1 MTNSI
6 PTATT
11 LAPLFEPITL
21 GTVEIR
27 NRIVMTGHG
36 TGMAKDHLPT
46 DQHVAYYRERAMGGV
61 GLIGMAFPQIH
72 PTSQDVPGEP
82 KAWLPETVPGLQK
95 ITRAVH
101 EHGARMVMQ
110 LGHGGRQGR
119 STFTERALWGPSNTP
134 CPFNLEMPKE
144 METEDLDE
152 IVEAH
157 AIGARH
163 AQQGGM
169 DGVEIHSGYGGYLL
183 ASFLSP
189 FSNHRTD
196 DYGGSLENRIRIV
209 LRVIDAVRAE
219 VGPDFLVGMNL
230 QGHDFSPGGLQVT
243 DAQQIAQVIAG
254 TGKVDYFCVKA
265 ATYNE
270 AHQNVPDM
278 QHPKRIWEDLAA
290 AVKSVV
296 NIPVIAVGRINDPF
310 DAADILTLGHADMVA
325 MTRQQIADPE
335 TVNKMRE
342 DRIHE
347 IRRCIGCNQGCIDRL
362 FSVTHS
368 SCVHNPAAGYEQ
380 ELGAGTLATAT
391 IPRRVVVIGAGPAGM
406 KASEIAARQGHQVT
420 LIERRERTGGQLR
433 IAEKIKGRSE
443 LGGVIDHL
451 DVMIAKYDVDLRLG
465 WAPSPEEILA
475 LEPDHVIVATG
486 SAPGADIVGNL
497 AQGIRFTPGLEQ
509 EHVLSVWDV
518 LEEGERVGP
527 HVVIVDD
534 GEGGWKSIG
543 LALELQDAGH
553 RVEMVTPLPYVGA
566 KLGPF
571 SANLAVPRIHA
582 SGMTT
587 RPFTTVTAVNGPTV
601 EIVAAGRPE
610 TITDVDTVIC
620 AGWHRPVNDLYFAL
634 KDRGFPVERVGD
646 AIASRTMMEAVH
658 EGERAA
664 RRIGVSAHDNPFS
677 VPVRRAG
684 VDGNSRPTRTT

>member
-1 MTNSI
+1 MTTSTS
-6 PTATT
+6 TAAT
-11 LAPLFEPITL
+11 LAPLFDPITL
-21 GTVEIR
+21 GKVEIR

-36 TGMAKDHLPT
+36 TGMAKDYLPT

-82 KAWLPETVPGLQK
+82 RAWLPEIVPGLK
-95 ITRAVH
+95 RITSAVH
-101 EHGARMVMQ
+101 KHGARIVMQ

-134 CPFNLEMPKE
+134 CPFNLEMPKQ
-144 METEDLDE
+144 MEVEDIDE

-163 AQQGGM
+163 AKQGGM

-189 FSNHRTD
+189 FSNHRAD
-196 DYGGSLENRIRIV
+196 EYGGSLENRMRIV

-219 VGPDFLVGMNL
+219 AGSDFLVGMNL
-230 QGHDFSPGGLQVT
+230 QGHDFSPGGLQTT
-243 DAQQIAQVIAG
+243 DAQQIAQIIAG
-254 TGKVDYFCVKA
+254 TGKIDYICVKA

-310 DAADILTLGHADMVA
+310 DAADILHLGHADMVA

-362 FSVTHS
+362 FAVTHS

-380 ELGAGTLATAT
+380 ELGAGTLETAT
-391 IPRRVVVIGAGPAGM
+391 IRRRVVVVGAGPAGM
-406 KASEIAARQGHQVT
+406 KAAEIAARQGHEVT

-433 IAEKIKGRSE
+433 IADKIKGRNE
-443 LGGVIDHL
+443 IGGVIDHL
-451 DVMIAKYDVDLRLG
+451 DVMMTTYGVDLRLG
-465 WAPSPEEILA
+465 WAPSAEEILA
-475 LEPDHVIVATG
+475 LEPDHIIVATG
-486 SAPGADIVGNL
+486 SAPGPDIVGNL
-497 AQGIRFTPGLEQ
+497 AQGIRFTPGLDQ
-509 EHVLSVWDV
+509 DHVLSVWDV
-518 LEEGERVGP
+518 LEEGKSVGS

-543 LALELQDAGH
+543 LALELQEAGH

-571 SANLAVPRIHA
+571 SANLAVSRVHA

-587 RPFTTVTAVNGPTV
+587 RPFTTVTAVNGSTV
-601 EIVAAGRPE
+601 EIIAAGRPD
-610 TITDVDTVIC
+610 TIADVDTVVR
-620 AGWHRPVNDLYFAL
+620 AGWHRPVNELYFAL
-634 KDRGFPVERVGD
+634 KGRGVPVERVGD
-646 AIASRTMMEAVH
+646 AIASRTIMEAVH

-664 RRIGVSAHDNPFS
+664 RRIGVTADDNPFVS
-677 VPVRRAG
+677 LSG
-684 VDGNSRPTRTT
+684 VLASMPAVAQRG

>member
-1 MTNSI
+1 MTFTVAVD
-6 PTATT
+6 PV

-21 GTVEIR
+21 GKVQIR

-36 TGMAKDHLPT
+36 TGMAKDYLPT

-82 KAWLPETVPGLQK
+82 KAWLPEIVPGLRR
-95 ITRAVH
+95 ISDAVH
-101 EHGARMVMQ
+101 EHGARIVMQ
-110 LGHGGRQGR
+110 LGHGGRQGH

-144 METEDLDE
+144 MELEDIDE

-163 AQQGGM
+163 AKQGGM

-196 DYGGSLENRIRIV
+196 EYGGSIENRMRIV
-209 LRVIDAVRAE
+209 LRVIDAVRQE
-219 VGPDFLVGMNL
+219 VGADFLVGINL
-230 QGHDFSPGGLQVT
+230 QGHDFSPGGLRVS
-243 DAQQIAQVIAG
+243 DAQQIAKVITAAG
-254 TGKVDYFCVKA
+254 KIDYICVKA

-278 QHPKRIWEDLAA
+278 QHPKRIWEGLAA

-296 NIPVIAVGRINDPF
+296 DVPVIAVGRINEPF
-310 DAADILTLGHADMVA
+310 DAAEILTLGHADMVA

-335 TVNKMRE
+335 TVNKMR
-342 DRIHE
+342 DGRLDE

-362 FSVTHS
+362 FAVTHS
-368 SCVHNPAAGYEQ
+368 SCVHNPAAGYER
-380 ELGAGTLATAT
+380 ELGIGTLLQATF
-391 IPRRVVVIGAGPAGM
+391 RRRIVVIGAGPAGM
-406 KASEIAARQGHQVT
+406 KAAETTARQGHDVI
-420 LIERRERTGGQLR
+420 LIERRPRTGGQLR
-433 IAEKIKGRSE
+433 LAAGIRGRGEIA
-443 LGGVIDHL
+443 GVIDHL
-451 DVMIAKYDVDLRLG
+451 DVMIAKYGVDLRLG
-465 WAPSPEEILA
+465 WSPTADEVLA
-475 LEPDHVIVATG
+475 LNPHHVIVATG

-497 AQGIRFTPGLEQ
+497 AQGIGFTPGLDLH
-509 EHVLSVWDV
+509 HVLSVWDV
-518 LEEGERVGP
+518 LEESKPVGRR
-527 HVVIVDD
+527 VVIVDD
-534 GEGGWKSIG
+534 GEGGWKGIG
-543 LALELQDAGH
+543 LALQLQEDGHDVEL
-553 RVEMVTPLPYVGA
+553 VTPLPYVGA

-571 SANLAVPRIHA
+571 SANLAVPRVHR
-582 SGMTT
+582 SGIRTH
-587 RPFTTVTAVNGPTV
+587 PFTTVTAIDGRTV
-601 EIVAAGRPE
+601 HTAEQGRPE
-610 TITDVDTVIC
+610 AIADVDTVIL

-634 KDRGFPVERVGD
+634 KEREGVTVERIGD

-664 RRIGVSAHDNPFS
+664 RRIPAL
-677 VPVRRAG
+677 ALA
-684 VDGNSRPTRTT
+684 

>member
-1 MTNSI
+1 MTTSI
-6 PTATT
+6 PAVTT

-21 GTVEIR
+21 GRVEIR

-36 TGMAKDHLPT
+36 TGMAKDYLPT

-82 KAWLPETVPGLQK
+82 RAWLPEIVPGLQR
-95 ITRAVH
+95 ITKVIHAQ
-101 EHGARMVMQ
+101 GARIVMQ
-110 LGHGGRQGR
+110 LGHGGRQGH

-144 METEDLDE
+144 METEDIDE

-163 AQQGGM
+163 AKQGGM

-189 FSNHRTD
+189 FSNHRAD
-196 DYGGSLENRIRIV
+196 EYGGSLENRMRIV
-209 LRVIDAVRAE
+209 LQVIHAVRAE
-219 VGPDFLVGMNL
+219 VGSDFLVGMNL
-230 QGHDFSPGGLQVT
+230 QGHDFSPGGLQIS
-243 DAQQIAQVIAG
+243 DAQRIAQVIAG
-254 TGKVDYFCVKA
+254 TGKIDYICVKA

-296 NIPVIAVGRINDPF
+296 NVPVIAVGRINDPF
-310 DAADILTLGHADMVA
+310 DAADILKLGHADMVA

-342 DRIHE
+342 GRLQE
-347 IRRCIGCNQGCIDRL
+347 IRPCIGCNQGCIDRL

-380 ELGAGTLATAT
+380 ELGVGTLEQAP

-406 KASEIAARQGHQVT
+406 KAAEIAAREGHRVT

-433 IAEKIKGRSE
+433 IAAKIKGRGE
-443 LGGVIDHL
+443 IGGVIDHL
-451 DVMIAKYDVDLRLG
+451 DVMLAKYDVDLRLG
-465 WAPSPEEILA
+465 WAPSADEILA

-486 SAPGADIVGNL
+486 SAPGTDIVGNL
-497 AQGIRFTPGLEQ
+497 AQGIRFTPGLDQ

-518 LEEGERVGP
+518 LEEGRSVGH

-543 LALELQDAGH
+543 LALELQQAGH
-553 RVEMVTPLPYVGA
+553 QVEMVTPLPYVGA

-571 SANLAVPRIHA
+571 SANLAVPRVNA

-587 RPFTTVTAVNGPTV
+587 RPFTTVTAVKGSTV
-601 EIVAAGRPE
+601 EIIAAGRPH
-610 TITDVDTVIC
+610 TITDVDTVIR
-620 AGWHRPVNDLYFAL
+620 AGWHRPVNTLYFAL
-634 KDRGFPVERVGD
+634 KGRGVPVERVGD

-664 RRIGVSAHDNPFS
+664 RRIGVAADDNPFVS
-677 VPVRRAG
+677 LSG
-684 VDGNSRPTRTT
+684 VLASMPAAPAQQG